1 MSAPTTAVGDTAT
14 VGAGVAGRSGGPSPT
29 PRRRFRARIAERRA
43 GLIFMTPWLLGMALL
58 TLGPM
63 VYSLYLAF
71 TEYDLLS
78 SPEWVGLGNFRE
90 MLGDARFFTSVRVTL
105 IYVAIS
111 VPVVLVVSMLVA
123 LLLNTGLR
131 FIKAYRALFYLPSLL
146 GASVAIATLWRQIFG
161 PQGLIN
167 NALGLIG
174 IQHDSWIGS
183 PSTALGVIISLNAW
197 AFGATMII
205 FLAGLR
211 QVPSELYEAA
221 SVDGAGRL
229 RRFVHITLP
238 YISPLIFFNVLMDTV
253 HAFQAFTAAYVVGG
267 AGGGP
272 SDSTLF
278 YTLYLYQ
285 KGFAELNMGYASA
298 MAWLLVAA
306 LALFTGAL
314 FLSARF
320 WVHYGDR

>member
-1 MSAPTTAVGDTAT
+1 MTAT
-14 VGAGVAGRSGGPSPT
+14 GDVAAPVSDPIAGRTSPG
-29 PRRRFRARIAERRA
+29 RRPHRMQKIEHRA
-43 GLIFMTPWLLGMALL
+43 GFAFLTPWLIGMAAL

-63 VYSLYLAF
+63 IYSLYLAF
-71 TEYDLLS
+71 TDYNLLS
-78 SPEWVGLGNFRE
+78 SPQWVGLGNFRA
-90 MLGDARFFTSVRVTL
+90 MFADDRFISSVQVTL
-105 IYVAIS
+105 LYVVVS
-111 VPVVLVVSMLVA
+111 VPVVLIVSMLVA

-146 GASVAIATLWRQIFG
+146 AASVAVATLWRQIFG
-161 PQGLIN
+161 PSGLIN
-167 NALGLIG
+167 NLLSLVG
-174 IQHDSWIGS
+174 IHAQSWIGN

-229 RRFVHITLP
+229 RKFVSITVP
-238 YISPLIFFNVLMDTV
+238 WISPLIFFNVLMDTV
-253 HAFQAFTAAYVVGG
+253 HAFQAFTSAYVVSGG
-267 AGGGP
+267 SGGP

-285 KGFAELNMGYASA
+285 KGFTELNMGYASA
-298 MAWLLVAA
+298 MAWLLVIV
-306 LALFTGAL
+306 LGVFTGL
-314 FLSARF
+314 FFLSARF